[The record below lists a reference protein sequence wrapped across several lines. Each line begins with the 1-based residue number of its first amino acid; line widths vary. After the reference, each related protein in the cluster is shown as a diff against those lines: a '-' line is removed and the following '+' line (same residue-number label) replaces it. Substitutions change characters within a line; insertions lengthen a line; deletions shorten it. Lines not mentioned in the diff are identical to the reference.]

1 MRSSGARPADRA
13 VRKRH
18 AARNSRQRAR
28 TAPPAT
34 QLLLPLKGSGTPG
47 RGKRRPAPSPR
58 RRELLAREKARLWER
73 LEADARRIAAQFRL
87 ECSRLE
93 PEREG
98 VRSHYGIT
106 YGDGTIRIR
115 LRHAATGRSLKYS
128 SLVNTVCHELAH
140 LRHFNHG
147 ERFKKFYFRILEW
160 ARREGIYRPSTS
172 EPELPG
178 QMCLFD
184 DRPGAGSRDAPPG
197 LSRSPA
203 RPGTSGPGSGAGR
216 R

>member
-1 MRSSGARPADRA
+1 MGRGSKDPGTMRKSPA
-13 VRKRH
+13 
-18 AARNSRQRAR
+18 
-28 TAPPAT
+28 
-34 QLLLPLKGSGTPG
+34 QLVLPLKGSGTPA
-47 RGKRRPAPSPR
+47 RGTRRPASSPR
-58 RRELLAREKARLWER
+58 RKELLAREKARLWER

-115 LRHAATGRSLKYS
+115 LRHAATGRPLKYS

-147 ERFKKFYFRILEW
+147 ERFKKLYFRILDW
-160 ARREGIYRPSTS
+160 ARQEGIYSPSAN

-178 QMCLFD
+178 QMGLFD
-184 DRPGAGSRDAPPG
+184 DCPGSRRPGAGA
-197 LSRSPA
+197 
-203 RPGTSGPGSGAGR
+203 GPR
-216 R
+216 